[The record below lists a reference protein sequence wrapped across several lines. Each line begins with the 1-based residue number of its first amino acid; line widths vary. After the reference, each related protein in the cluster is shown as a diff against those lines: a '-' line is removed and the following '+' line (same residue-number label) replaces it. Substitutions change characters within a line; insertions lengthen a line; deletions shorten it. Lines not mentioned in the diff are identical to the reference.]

1 MSGYQRPK
9 DGIASEMMW
18 NACTGGGSCSIDC
31 ACGKTWEPG
40 EEYNHLL
47 EEDNWD
53 GAPSFYFV
61 ELVGKCFVEE
71 CQGCK
76 EHLARYENFIWHNRD
91 TIRNYLSTRINLE
104 KKLADQEKL
113 LNTIAGID

>member
-1 MSGYQRPK
+1 MNRYQRPT

-18 NACTGGGSCSIDC
+18 DACSGACSHSVDC
-31 ACGKTWEPG
+31 ACGKTWEPD

-53 GAPSFYFV
+53 GVPGFYYI
-61 ELVGKCFVEE
+61 ELVGKCFVDE
-71 CQGCK
+71 CDGCK
-76 EHLARYENFIWHNRD
+76 EHLAKYENFIWQNRD
-91 TIRNYLSTRINLE
+91 TIRTYLSTRVNLE